1 MLFSA
6 SNNSALLLHAW
17 WWFLP
22 PGLCIALLGA
32 TLTFINFGI
41 DEIANP
47 RLRKEPKQRRGDKQ
61 VLPG

>member
-1 MLFSA
+1 GNNDAIMLG
-6 SNNSALLLHAW
+6 AW

-32 TLTFINFGI
+32 GLAFINFGI

-47 RLRKEPKQRRGDKQ
+47 RLRTEPKPKLAKRNKNRE
-61 VLPG
+61 VAA